1 MSSYVRPRHKFN
13 RQICQNISVNVGRNQ
28 YGIANQEPNNPI
40 YYTLASI
47 KKGISDGAFMKTTIT
62 GTKLPN
68 PIKQLKAFASGS
80 SGGGG
85 KNPPAPRIPADA
97 NTFVARQN
105 ENQAQ
110 NNAVRR
116 QARQQLRRQLRGRIA
131 VARRP
136 NVIRRQVQFQPA
148 PEGDGPPALN
158 RRRRVVRGMGK
169 KDAPR
174 KVRKGLG
181 MTDAESSA
189 FTFSPYKEKSESS
202 SEVKEEGSEKA
213 KEERS
218 FFEGLLK
225 DSKKVST
232 PATEAQKAGPR
243 RGKAS
248 RRRTLVMNSGK
259 KGSPDLGRQYER
271 VQEQQALN
279 DIIE

>member
-1 MSSYVRPRHKFN
+1 M
-13 RQICQNISVNVGRNQ
+13 
-28 YGIANQEPNNPI
+28 
-40 YYTLASI
+40 L
-47 KKGISDGAFMKTTIT
+47 
-62 GTKLPN
+62 
-68 PIKQLKAFASGS
+68 LKEH
-80 SGGGG
+80 
-85 KNPPAPRIPADA
+85 IL
-97 NTFVARQN
+97 
-105 ENQAQ
+105 EN
-110 NNAVRR
+110 
-116 QARQQLRRQLRGRIA
+116 LR
-131 VARRP
+131 
-136 NVIRRQVQFQPA
+136 
-148 PEGDGPPALN
+148 
-158 RRRRVVRGMGK
+158 
-169 KDAPR
+169 
-174 KVRKGLG
+174 
-181 MTDAESSA
+181 
-189 FTFSPYKEKSESS
+189 FSPYKEKSESS

>member
-13 RQICQNISVNVGRNQ
+13 RQICQDIAVKLGRNQ
-28 YGIANQEPNNPI
+28 YGLANQEPNNPI

-68 PIKQLKAFASGS
+68 PIKQLKAFAGGSS

-85 KNPPAPRIPADA
+85 KNPPAPRIPAGA

-105 ENQAQ
+105 ENVAQ

-116 QARQQLRRQLRGRIA
+116 QARQQLRQQLRGRIA
-131 VARRP
+131 VAQRP

-181 MTDAESSA
+181 MTDEETRA
-189 FTFSPYKEKSESS
+189 FTYSPYKEKPETT
-202 SEVKEEGSEKA
+202 SEVVEEGSEKA
-213 KEERS
+213 KEVRS
-218 FFEGLLK
+218 FFEDLLNDAKK
-225 DSKKVST
+225 DKVST
-232 PATEAQKAGPR
+232 PA
-243 RGKAS
+243 
-248 RRRTLVMNSGK
+248 
-259 KGSPDLGRQYER
+259 
-271 VQEQQALN
+271 
-279 DIIE
+279 